1 MKKKL
6 LTIAGSDCSGG
17 AGIQAD
23 IKTFSALG
31 AYAMSVVC
39 CITAQ
44 NTTGVFGVHD
54 IPPNMVRAQIDAVF
68 EDIQVDGVKIGMV
81 SNKEIIDVI
90 ADRLSC
96 YKPKIVVLDP
106 VMVSTSGSRLLNE
119 DAIESMITKL
129 LPIATVVTPNIP
141 EAEVIA
147 GIPVGEDD
155 EALQNALYE
164 IGGMCE
170 NVLIKGGHRE
180 KEPIDTLLYEG
191 EIYQFRAQRVKTK
204 NTHGTGCTLSSAITA
219 FLALGD
225 TLDMAVVHAKD
236 YVTHALENS
245 YPVGHGHGPV
255 NHFWLKRE

>member
-31 AYAMSVVC
+31 TYAMSVICSV
-39 CITAQ
+39 TAQ

-54 IPPNMVRAQIDAVF
+54 IPPDMVRAQIDAVF

-90 ADRLSC
+90 VDRLSY
-96 YKPKIVVLDP
+96 YKPKIIVLDP
-106 VMVSTSGSRLLNE
+106 VMVSTSGSRLINE

-129 LPIATVVTPNIP
+129 LPLATVVTPNIP

-155 EALQNALYE
+155 AALQSALYK
-164 IGGMCE
+164 IGDRCE
-170 NVLIKGGHRE
+170 NVLIKGGHR
-180 KEPIDTLLYEG
+180 KREPIDTLLYQG
-191 EIYQFRAQRVKTK
+191 EIYQFAAERVKTK
-204 NTHGTGCTLSSAITA
+204 HTHGTGCTLSSAIA
-219 FLALGD
+219 SFLALGD

-236 YVTHALENS
+236 YVTRALENS
-245 YPVGHGHGPV
+245 YSVGHGHGPV
-255 NHFWLKRE
+255 NHFWRKD